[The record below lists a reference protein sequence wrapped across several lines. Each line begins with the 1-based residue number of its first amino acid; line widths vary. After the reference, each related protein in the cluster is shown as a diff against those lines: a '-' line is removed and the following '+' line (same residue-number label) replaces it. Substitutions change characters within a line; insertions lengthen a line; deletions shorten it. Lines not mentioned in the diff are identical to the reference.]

1 MVGPAPLSGAMDLVL
16 RDTLSEARRAVR
28 PRPGRPLALYVCGP
42 TVYDV
47 AHVGHART
55 YLYFDVVRR
64 FLESEGVPVREVMN
78 VTDFEDKLDVRAGE
92 LGLSWRALAR
102 REERGFFR
110 DLAALDIRLPHLRP
124 RASDFVGPM
133 IRVARRLERT
143 GRVRRVG
150 DEWIYTPPHRAPHEN
165 FPTDRQLAS
174 HAVTEPGHP
183 FPETEGAA
191 GEFMIWKLQE
201 RPKPS
206 WPSPW
211 GRGIPG
217 WHLECYAMAERF
229 LGLPVDLH
237 GGAPDLIYPHHYAE
251 NEVSLELRKAPFSR
265 VYLHTAFVLTSG
277 AKMAKSKGNLVSLRS
292 ALSDIGS
299 SPLRWYLLSTSY
311 TQRLEW
317 EPAAVRRAAA
327 EYAVLRA
334 TVQRWTA
341 RGAGGRGTARS
352 IHTLSEGI
360 RSDLAHGL
368 ATDRAFE
375 RLRRWAA
382 STISSRSSTVA
393 PGDRTRA
400 IREFRAIEERTGLSL
415 L

>member
-1 MVGPAPLSGAMDLVL
+1 MDLVV
-16 RDTLSEARRAVR
+16 RDTLSDRPRAVR
-28 PRPGRPLALYVCGP
+28 RRPGRPLALYVCGP

-64 FLESEGVPVREVMN
+64 FLEAEGVPVRHVMN
-78 VTDFEDKLDVRAGE
+78 VTDFEDKLDARATS

-110 DLAALDIRLPHLRP
+110 DLGALGIRPPHLRP
-124 RASDFVGPM
+124 RASEFVVPM

-143 GRVRRVG
+143 GRVRREE
-150 DEWIYTPPHRAPHEN
+150 DEWVYTPPHRAAREN
-165 FPTDRQLAS
+165 FPTDLQLAM

-183 FPETEGAA
+183 FPEKKGAA
-191 GEFMIWKLQE
+191 GEFVIWKRQD

-211 GRGIPG
+211 GRGVPG

-251 NEVSLELRKAPFSR
+251 NETSLALRRAPFSR
-265 VYLHTAFVLTSG
+265 VFLHTAFVLTAG
-277 AKMAKSKGNLVSLRS
+277 AKMSKSIGNLVSLRS
-292 ALSDIGS
+292 ALDDVGAG
-299 SPLRWYLLSTSY
+299 PVRWYLLGTPY
-311 TQRLEW
+311 TRRLEW
-317 EPAAVRRAAA
+317 EPHAVHRAAE
-327 EYAVLRA
+327 EYALLRS
-334 TVQRWTA
+334 TIGDWLSPH
-341 RGAGGRGTARS
+341 AGGRGTAAAVHR
-352 IHTLSEGI
+352 LSEGI
-360 RSDLAHGL
+360 RADLARGL
-368 ATDRAFE
+368 ATDRAFA
-375 RLRRWAA
+375 RLRSWA
-382 STISSRSSTVA
+382 SSVRSAAAAGVA
-393 PGDRTRA
+393 PGERA
-400 IREFRAIEERTGLSL
+400 RARRDFRSIEDRTGLPL